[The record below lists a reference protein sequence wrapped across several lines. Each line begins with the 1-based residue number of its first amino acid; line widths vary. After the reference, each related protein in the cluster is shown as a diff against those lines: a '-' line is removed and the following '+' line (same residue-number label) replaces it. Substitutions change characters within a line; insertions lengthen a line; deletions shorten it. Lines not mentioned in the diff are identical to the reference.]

1 MPFLQGLIV
10 ALRIVLYRH
19 LRKFQLFLM
28 KQNLVGRSRD
38 PRVWV
43 GKEEFVR
50 LGMGGGGAMGGYEG
64 PGGASS

>member
-19 LRKFQLFLM
+19 LKFQLFLM

-50 LGMGGGGAMGGYEG
+50 LGMCGGGL
-64 PGGASS
+64 